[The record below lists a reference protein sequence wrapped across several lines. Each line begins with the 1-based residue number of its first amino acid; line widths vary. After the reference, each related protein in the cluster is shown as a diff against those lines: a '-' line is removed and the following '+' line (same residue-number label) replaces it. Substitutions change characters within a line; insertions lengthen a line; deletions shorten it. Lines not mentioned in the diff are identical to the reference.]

1 MTTQI
6 APATDLRSGIN
17 AVTFFAFVMFGI
29 RLWSGLDPQPDP
41 IADAIERVS
50 NATMDAYVVGVCVA
64 VLGLWMLLKYLVA
77 AIVNGLAS
85 QSGTAVSWLCVLT
98 AALMVGAV
106 LTPYTAGFAGVA
118 VIAAFGTN
126 WAVEAA
132 RLRRTEQR

>member
-1 MTTQI
+1 MSTQMAT
-6 APATDLRSGIN
+6 APDLRSGIN
-17 AVTFFAFVMFGI
+17 AVTFFTFAMFGI
-29 RLWSGLDPQPDP
+29 RLWGGLDPQPDP
-41 IADAIERVS
+41 LIEAIERAS

-64 VLGLWMLLKYLVA
+64 VFGLWMLLKYLVGA
-77 AIVNGLAS
+77 VINGLAS
-85 QSGTAVSWLCVLT
+85 QTGIGVSWLCVLT

-132 RLRRTEQR
+132 RLRRAAG